1 MRLHRS
7 PLQILQT
14 SKAGDC
20 RETHIYSRKIY
31 ERIIVRWKPDDQ
43 QVLSLKAVHSD
54 HQFNRTTVRN
64 NHDFRCYIK
73 RGIQSFFKHFKQ
85 QSTTGSISG
94 CDRCNHHCDKRRRI
108 NYIMD
113 FPQSNFMDALLCIH
127 RLRSRWYLQ

>member
-1 MRLHRS
+1 MKKHFLLLVILTLFPFIASNAVGNRALK
-7 PLQILQT
+7 LQT
-14 SKAGDC
+14 NSLLSEDELSYCIPDAN
-20 RETHIYSRKIY
+20 SRT
-31 ERIIVRWKPDDQ
+31 R
-43 QVLSLKAVHSD
+43 
-54 HQFNRTTVRN
+54 FNRTTVRN

>member
-1 MRLHRS
+1 MKKHFLLLVILTLFPFIASNAVGNRALK
-7 PLQILQT
+7 LQT
-14 SKAGDC
+14 NSLLSEDELSYCIPDANSRTSSTERRLETITISGATSK
-20 RETHIYSRKIY
+20 
-31 ERIIVRWKPDDQ
+31 
-43 QVLSLKAVHSD
+43 
-54 HQFNRTTVRN
+54 
-64 NHDFRCYIK
+64 
-73 RGIQSFFKHFKQ
+73 GIQSFFKHFKQ

>member
-1 MRLHRS
+1 MKKHFLLLVILTLFPFIASNAVGNRALK
-7 PLQILQT
+7 LQT
-14 SKAGDC
+14 NSLLSEDELSYCIPDANSRTSSTERRLETITISGATSKG
-20 RETHIYSRKIY
+20 
-31 ERIIVRWKPDDQ
+31 V
-43 QVLSLKAVHSD
+43 
-54 HQFNRTTVRN
+54 
-64 NHDFRCYIK
+64 
-73 RGIQSFFKHFKQ
+73 SFFKHFKQ